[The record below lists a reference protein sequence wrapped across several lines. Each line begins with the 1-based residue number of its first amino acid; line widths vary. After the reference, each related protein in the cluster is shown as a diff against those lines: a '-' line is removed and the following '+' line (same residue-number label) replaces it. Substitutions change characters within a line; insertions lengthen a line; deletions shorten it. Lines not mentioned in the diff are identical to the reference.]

1 MLSTNQLAG
10 TDRGCCAKC
19 KRELGRAIL
28 EWQVRERS
36 PAAQLAAVSSH
47 YLGLFIRYFVSK
59 AKRTVFE
66 SMVC

>member
-1 MLSTNQLAG
+1 MIGLSKNKMPAYHP
-10 TDRGCCAKC
+10 
-19 KRELGRAIL
+19 RE
-28 EWQVRERS
+28 VDPREQS

-66 SMVC
+66 SMIC